1 MSDVAERIS
10 EDRIRARQ
18 SREDTNL
25 FSRLPA
31 VYSASRTQGQRCLQ
45 HGGGLS
51 IVEWRTLWDLT
62 EAGPMT
68 IRDLATVQRADHSLL
83 SRALPEMRKKGYV
96 VMHRDSR
103 DGRQT
108 IVELT
113 EKGKAAYQT
122 AAPVMRRRREALREV
137 FSEDEILTFVGF
149 LDRLEAFLHTPIED
163 LLHKD
168 RVE

>member
-1 MSDVAERIS
+1 MTDIN
-10 EDRIRARQ
+10 DRICEERVRARKT
-18 SREDTNL
+18 REDTNL

-51 IVEWRTLWDLT
+51 IVEWRTLWDLA

-68 IRDLATVQRADHSLL
+68 IRDLADVQRADHSLV

-96 VMHRDSR
+96 AMHRDAR

-108 IVELT
+108 IVDLT
-113 EKGKAAYQT
+113 EKGRAAYET
-122 AAPVMRRRREALREV
+122 AAPIMRRRREALRKQFTE
-137 FSEDEILTFVGF
+137 EELLTFVGY
-149 LDRLEAFLHTPIED
+149 LDRLEAFLQTPIED
-163 LLHKD
+163 LIGRDLK
-168 RVE
+168 E